1 MAIISL
7 GIIGFLLGIVSDV
20 VSLKGPRHIKPFAWL
35 MSSLLLGYAHVAA
48 ALGADKFWLPAW
60 AAWPAWFLLIAGAL
74 MMFYSFFLE
83 IPFSKTYAEAG
94 SSNELVQ
101 VGTYALTRHPGV
113 LWYAVMMA
121 GLVLASR
128 SWLALWAAPVWL
140 FMEVVWVWTEDRFLF
155 GQMFQ
160 GYGEYRKTTPM
171 LIPTW
176 ASMRRCWRTLPLRQ
190 AVRRFIRARAD
201 QETV

>member
-1 MAIISL
+1 MVTISL

-20 VSLKGPRHIKPFAWL
+20 VSLKGPRRSKPFVWL
-35 MSSLLLGYAHVAA
+35 LSSVLLAYAHVAA
-48 ALGADKFWLPAW
+48 ALSADKFWLPGW
-60 AAWPAWFLLIAGAL
+60 AAWPAWSFLIAGAL

-83 IPFSKTYAEAG
+83 IPFSKTYAETG

-101 VGTYALTRHPGV
+101 VGTYALTRHPGA
-113 LWYAVMMA
+113 LWYAVMLA

-140 FMEVVWVWTEDRFLF
+140 LMEIVWVWTEDRFLF

-160 GYGEYRKTTPM
+160 GYREYRKTTPM

-176 ASMRRCWRTLPLRQ
+176 ASMQRCWRTLPLRR
-190 AVRRFIRARAD
+190 AVRRFIRARTG
-201 QETV
+201 QEPI